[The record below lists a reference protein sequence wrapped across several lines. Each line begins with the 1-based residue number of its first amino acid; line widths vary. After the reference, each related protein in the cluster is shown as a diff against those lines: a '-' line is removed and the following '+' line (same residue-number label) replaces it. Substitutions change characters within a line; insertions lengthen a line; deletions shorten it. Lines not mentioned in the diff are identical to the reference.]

1 MKNTVELCKIQTIP
15 MLSYCLLPDKPHQE
29 NDKIEEV
36 LEQIVMEEVEE
47 FGMGLHNETD
57 PIDSQDIKAID
68 NPPAERYIP

>member
-1 MKNTVELCKIQTIP
+1 

-47 FGMGLHNETD
+47 FRMGLHNEAD

-68 NPPAERYIP
+68 NPPAKRYIP